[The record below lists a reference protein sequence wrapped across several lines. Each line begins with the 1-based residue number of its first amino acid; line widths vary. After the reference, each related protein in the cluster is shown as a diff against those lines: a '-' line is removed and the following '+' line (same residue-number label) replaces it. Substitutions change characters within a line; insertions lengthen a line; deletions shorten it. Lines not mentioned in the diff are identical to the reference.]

1 MYINYELLITALI
14 CYVAGSIP
22 FGLFIS
28 IIFNKGD
35 PRHLGSKNIGA
46 TNVLRLGGWR
56 LGLFT
61 LILDILKAFIPIKL
75 VIMYNYHYV
84 GISILMV
91 IIGHLYPIWLGFKGG
106 KGIATFIGIL
116 LAYNH
121 DYFLIFLITWI
132 FSAFLFKYSS
142 LSALIAT
149 LVNLVVIIKLDSN
162 YSYFILI
169 SVLIFIKHSENMRRL
184 FLGNEKKII
193 LKKKK

>member
-75 VIMYNYHYV
+75 VIMYNYQYV
-84 GISILMV
+84 GISILFV
-91 IIGHLYPIWLGFKGG
+91 IIGHLYPIWLRFKGG
-106 KGIATFIGIL
+106 KGVATFIGVL
-116 LAYNH
+116 LAYNY
-121 DYFLIFLITWI
+121 DYFVIFLITWI
-132 FSAFLFKYSS
+132 LSAFLFKYSS

-149 LVNLVVIIKLDSN
+149 LVNLVIIIKLDSN

-169 SVLIFIKHSENMRRL
+169 SVLIFIKHSENIRRL

-193 LKKKK
+193 LKKKN

>member
-14 CYVAGSIP
+14 CYGAGSIP

-35 PRHLGSKNIGA
+35 PRQLGSKNIGA
-46 TNVLRLGGWR
+46 TNVLRLGGWK

-75 VIMYNYHYV
+75 IIMYNYQYV
-84 GISILMV
+84 GISILFV
-91 IIGHLYPIWLGFKGG
+91 IIGHLYPIWLGFRGG
-106 KGIATFIGIL
+106 KGVATFIGVL
-116 LAYNH
+116 LAYNY
-121 DYFLIFLITWI
+121 DYFVIFLITWI
-132 FSAFLFKYSS
+132 LSAFLFKYSS

-149 LVNLVVIIKLDSN
+149 LVNLVIIIKLDSN

-169 SVLIFIKHSENMRRL
+169 SVLIFIKHSENIRRL

-193 LKKKK
+193 LKKKN

>member
-14 CYVAGSIP
+14 CYGAGSIP

-35 PRHLGSKNIGA
+35 PRQLGSKNIGA
-46 TNVLRLGGWR
+46 TNVLRLGGWK

-61 LILDILKAFIPIKL
+61 LILDILKAFVPIKL
-75 VIMYNYHYV
+75 VVMYNYQYV
-84 GISILMV
+84 GISILFV

-106 KGIATFIGIL
+106 KGVATFIGVL
-116 LAYNH
+116 LAYNY
-121 DYFLIFLITWI
+121 DYFVIFLITWI
-132 FSAFLFKYSS
+132 LSAFLFKYSS

-149 LVNLVVIIKLDSN
+149 LVNLVIIIKLDSN

-169 SVLIFIKHSENMRRL
+169 SVLIFIKHSENIRRL

-193 LKKKK
+193 LKKKN

>member
-14 CYVAGSIP
+14 CYGAGSIP

-35 PRHLGSKNIGA
+35 PRQLGSKNIGA
-46 TNVLRLGGWR
+46 TNVLRLGGWK

-61 LILDILKAFIPIKL
+61 LILDILKAFVPIKL
-75 VIMYNYHYV
+75 VVMYNYQYV
-84 GISILMV
+84 GISILFV

-106 KGIATFIGIL
+106 KGVATFIGVL
-116 LAYNH
+116 LAYNY
-121 DYFLIFLITWI
+121 DYFVIFLITWI
-132 FSAFLFKYSS
+132 LSAFLFKYSS

-169 SVLIFIKHSENMRRL
+169 SVLIFIKHSENIRRL

-193 LKKKK
+193 LKKKN

>member
-14 CYVAGSIP
+14 CYGAGSIP

-35 PRHLGSKNIGA
+35 PRQLGSKNIGA
-46 TNVLRLGGWR
+46 TNVLRLGGWK

-61 LILDILKAFIPIKL
+61 LILDILKAFVPIKL
-75 VIMYNYHYV
+75 VVMYNYQYV
-84 GISILMV
+84 GISILFV
-91 IIGHLYPIWLGFKGG
+91 IIGHLYPIWLRFKGG
-106 KGIATFIGIL
+106 KGVATFIGVL
-116 LAYNH
+116 LAYNY
-121 DYFLIFLITWI
+121 DYFVIFLITWI
-132 FSAFLFKYSS
+132 LSAFLFKYSS

-169 SVLIFIKHSENMRRL
+169 SVLIFIKHSENIRRL

-193 LKKKK
+193 LKKKN

>member
-1 MYINYELLITALI
+1 LYINYELLITALI
-14 CYVAGSIP
+14 CYGAGSIP

-35 PRHLGSKNIGA
+35 PRQLGSKNIGA
-46 TNVLRLGGWR
+46 TNVLRLGGWK

-75 VIMYNYHYV
+75 IIMYNYQYV
-84 GISILMV
+84 GISILFV

-106 KGIATFIGIL
+106 KGVATFIGVL
-116 LAYNH
+116 LAYNY
-121 DYFLIFLITWI
+121 DYFVIFLITWI
-132 FSAFLFKYSS
+132 LSAFLFKYSS

-149 LVNLVVIIKLDSN
+149 LVNLVIIIKLDSN

-169 SVLIFIKHSENMRRL
+169 SVLIFIKHSENIRRL

-193 LKKKK
+193 LKKKN